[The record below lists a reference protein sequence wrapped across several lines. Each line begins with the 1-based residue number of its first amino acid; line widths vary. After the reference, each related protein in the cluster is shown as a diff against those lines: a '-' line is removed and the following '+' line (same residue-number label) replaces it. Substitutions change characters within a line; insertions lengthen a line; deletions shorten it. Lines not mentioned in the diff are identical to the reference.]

1 LRSLTRPP
9 YPITLAKTLARGRLH
24 RLTLRALRAGLTA
37 VVFLLVAVAAA
48 NAASVLDILG
58 GGYGHGIGMSQYG
71 AYGYALHG
79 ADYRFILGHYYQG
92 TTLGTVS
99 PRQPVRVLL
108 ATGSASV
115 SGATA
120 ISGSSKRLAAGS
132 TYTVTA
138 KGGRLLLATSAGKKV
153 GTFPAPLTVSGP
165 APLTLPGHGSY
176 RGSLQFSPAA
186 GGVQTVNVVGLDD
199 YVRGVVAAEMPSSW
213 SPAALEAQAV
223 AARTYAITT
232 SVSGPGY
239 DLYPDTRSQMYGG
252 VGTETA
258 ATDAAVAA
266 TSGQVVTYGGK
277 PVVTYF
283 FSSSGGHTESI
294 QNVWAG
300 ATPEPWL
307 VGVADP
313 YDSAGHN
320 PYHSWGTQMSLAA
333 AARKLGRLVK
343 GSLVGIRVTRHGVSP
358 RIVEAQVVGTQGT
371 TTVTGTQLQGLF
383 GLDDT
388 WATFTTITTTD
399 PLGTL
404 SGTVF
409 PAPAGGSVTVQA
421 QTGGAWHAVA
431 QVAVSRSGA
440 YSTRLPAGRY
450 RVVDGSAEGSAVTV
464 GRHVSVS
471 RLLEMPGFVACRQQP
486 LTLTFADGRGAVKID
501 PAKPTRC

>member
-1 LRSLTRPP
+1 M
-9 YPITLAKTLARGRLH
+9 
-24 RLTLRALRAGLTA
+24 RAALTA
-37 VVFLLVAVAAA
+37 VVLLAAFAAA
-48 NAASVLDILG
+48 ARADSVFSIRG
-58 GGYGHGIGMSQYG
+58 GGNGHGIGMSQYG

-79 ADYRFILGHYYQG
+79 ADYRFILAHYYQG

-99 PRQPVRVLL
+99 PRQTVRVLL
-108 ATGSASV
+108 ATGTASV
-115 SGATA
+115 SGAST
-120 ISGSSKRLAAGS
+120 ISGSAKPLSPAS

-138 KGGRLLLATSAGKKV
+138 KGGRLVLATAAGKKV
-153 GTFPAPLTVSGP
+153 GTFPAPLTISGP
-165 APLTLPGHGSY
+165 APLTVPGHGTY
-176 RGSLQFSPAA
+176 RGSLQFTPAA
-186 GGVQTVNVVGLDD
+186 GGVQTVNVVALDD
-199 YVRGVVAAEMPSSW
+199 YVRGVVAAEMPSGW
-213 SPAALEAQAV
+213 APAALEAQAV

-232 SVSGPGY
+232 SVDGPGY

-252 VGTETA
+252 VGAETA

-283 FSSSGGHTESI
+283 SASSGGHTESI

-307 VGVADP
+307 VGVPDP
-313 YDSAGHN
+313 YDSAGQN
-320 PYHSWGTQMSLAA
+320 PYHSWGMQMSLTAA
-333 AARKLGRLVK
+333 AHRLGGLVK
-343 GSLVGIRVTRHGVSP
+343 GTLVGIRVTRHGLSP
-358 RIVEAQVVGTQGT
+358 RIIEAQVVGTRGT
-371 TTVTGTQLQGLF
+371 TTVTGAQLQSIF

-409 PAPAGGSVTVQA
+409 PAPSSGSVTVQA

-431 QVAVSRSGA
+431 QVAVSGSGG

-450 RVVDGSAEGSAVTV
+450 RLVDGPVMGPAVSI
-464 GRHVSVS
+464 GLHVSVS
-471 RLLEMPGFVACRQQP
+471 RLLEVPGFVACRHQP
-486 LTLTFADGRGAVKID
+486 LTLTLSDRHGTVKID
-501 PAKPTRC
+501 PATPSRC